1 MRRLGALEIEGY
13 ADVIDPELAA
23 RVRIQRVPLLPPGA
37 SGMTIDRFVL
47 LLDDDDRAGTSE
59 LMAHELV
66 HVRQW
71 AEYGVVGF
79 LRRYLGDYLRG
90 LWTHRRHRKAYLDI
104 PFEAEARDRAKR
116 WSSDPRDRR
125 M

>member
-1 MRRLGALEIEGY
+1 MRSLEAAEIEAY
-13 ADVIDPELAA
+13 ADVIDPGLAA
-23 RVRIQRVPLLPPGA
+23 RVRIQRVPLLPPRA

-71 AEYGVVGF
+71 ADHGFFGF
-79 LRRYLGDYLRG
+79 LRRYLGDYVRG
-90 LWTHRRHRKAYLDI
+90 LWTHKRHRKAYLEI
-104 PFEAEARDRAKR
+104 PFEAEARALAKR
-116 WSSDPRDRR
+116 WSTDPRNGR